1 MLNLFSE
8 LRLKEITFKN
18 RIAIPPMCQYTAN
31 DGYINDWHK
40 VHYASLARGGAGL
53 IIVEATGVSPEG
65 RITPACLGLWRDEQ
79 IIGHQ
84 DIVKSIEEYGVVP
97 GIQIAHAGRKAS
109 ANLPW
114 EGDDHILNNDI
125 GWKTLS
131 PSPIAFSD
139 TLSKIPQE
147 MSLLDIEKV
156 KNDYVAA
163 AKRALEAG
171 YKYLELHF
179 AHGYLAQS
187 FLSIHANIRTD
198 DYGGPFENRSRFIK
212 ETFAAVRE
220 VWPENLP
227 LTARIGVIEYDG
239 RDEEMMNESV
249 TLTKQLK
256 EAGLDL
262 LNVSLGFST
271 PNAKIPWGKGFMS
284 DVSKRIKD
292 EVQIPVASAWGFGYP
307 EIAQKAI
314 ADEILDLVMVGKA
327 HLANP
332 HWSYF
337 AAATLA
343 KENPSWV
350 LPPSYA
356 HWLERYE
363 I

>member
-171 YKYLELHF
+171 YKYL
-179 AHGYLAQS
+179 
-187 FLSIHANIRTD
+187 
-198 DYGGPFENRSRFIK
+198 
-212 ETFAAVRE
+212 
-220 VWPENLP
+220 
-227 LTARIGVIEYDG
+227 
-239 RDEEMMNESV
+239 
-249 TLTKQLK
+249 
-256 EAGLDL
+256 
-262 LNVSLGFST
+262 
-271 PNAKIPWGKGFMS
+271 
-284 DVSKRIKD
+284 
-292 EVQIPVASAWGFGYP
+292 
-307 EIAQKAI
+307 
-314 ADEILDLVMVGKA
+314 
-327 HLANP
+327 
-332 HWSYF
+332 
-337 AAATLA
+337 
-343 KENPSWV
+343 
-350 LPPSYA
+350 
-356 HWLERYE
+356 
-363 I
+363 